1 MAKVTANDVA
11 RYAGV
16 SQSAVSRV
24 FTPGASV
31 SKAME
36 KRVREAAIEL
46 GYRPNILA
54 RSLITGS
61 SRTIGVV
68 ISYLNNQFYPE
79 LLELLSREL
88 RTRGYHPL
96 MFIAS
101 NQDDIE
107 EVTAEI
113 LDYQVDGVVLASV
126 SMSSGLADRCQAAG
140 IPVVLLNRTVENNAF
155 HSVTTDNRSGGALIA
170 HHLIDNG
177 FKRIAFLAGWEQ
189 ASTQRERERGFLDAM
204 HKRGVSLHSRGVGNF
219 DFDMTKE
226 AVRQMLQAD
235 TRPDAIFFANDHMA
249 FAGIGV
255 IEREFGLRI
264 PEDISVVGFDDVP
277 LAAWP
282 SFELTTVRQPAE
294 SMVLETLRLLFDN
307 QQNQEPQHIE
317 LAAELIVRRS
327 CPQRSGDTE

>member
-1 MAKVTANDVA
+1 MAKITAKDVA

-31 SKAME
+31 SPMME
-36 KRVREAAIEL
+36 KRVREAALEL

-68 ISYLNNQFYPE
+68 VSYLNNQFYPE

-126 SMSSGLADRCQAAG
+126 SMSSGLADRCQASG
-140 IPVVLLNRTVENNAF
+140 IPVVLLNRTVENNVF

-170 HHLIDNG
+170 DHLIDNG
-177 FKRIAFLAGWEQ
+177 YKRIAFLAGWEQ
-189 ASTQRERERGFLDAM
+189 ASTQRERERGFLEAM
-204 HKRGVSLHSRGVGNF
+204 QEKGVALHCRGIGNF

-226 AVRQMLQAD
+226 AVRQMLQSEE
-235 TRPDAIFFANDHMA
+235 RPDAIFFANDHMA
-249 FAGIGV
+249 FAGVGV

-264 PEDISVVGFDDVP
+264 PEEIAVVGFDDVP

-282 SFELTTVRQPAE
+282 TFELTTVRQPAE
-294 SMVLETLRLLFDN
+294 AMVLETLRLLFDK
-307 QQNQEPQHIE
+307 QQHQEPQHIE

-327 CPQRSGDTE
+327 CPRRAGDTE